1 MVMHKRVV
9 KFNGKWA
16 VKDELGNSI
25 VSIHNSRKEAIDHAL
40 KLSVSDYF
48 NSGKEFGMDMI
59 QKKRRIKYSS

>member
-16 VKDELGNSI
+16 VKDETGSSI
-25 VSIHNSRKEAIDHAL
+25 VSIHNSRKEAIDHAI

-48 NSGKEFGMDMI
+48 NSGKELGMDLI